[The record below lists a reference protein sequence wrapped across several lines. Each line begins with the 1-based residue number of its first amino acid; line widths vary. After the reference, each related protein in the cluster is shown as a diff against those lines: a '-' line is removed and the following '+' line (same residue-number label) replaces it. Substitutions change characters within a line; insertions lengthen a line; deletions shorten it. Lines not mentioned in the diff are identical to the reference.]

1 MAKFPLILP
10 SDPSFYELP
19 PPPGPGSGRSFESM
33 LQETVEDGDGEV
45 RTDGDEEGDPG
56 PADRPVLPGACDSHV
71 HVFAD
76 EAKFAYRD
84 GSDYRPDPAP
94 AESYARLR
102 RRLGLDRVVV
112 VQSSAYGFDHA
123 CLLDALQ
130 RLDGGPDGQ
139 TGRARGI
146 AAVGPAVSEGELRD
160 LAAAG
165 CVATRF
171 QMRDPWRLID
181 WTETDRLAGRVHDT
195 VGWDVELQM
204 DGKFL
209 HEVEQR
215 LLSWPGRVILDHV
228 GCFLGR
234 VGDREPGLRAL
245 LRLIDADKV
254 WVKLSGPEES
264 SNERQSRAPGAEPP
278 RYRDVE
284 RIARQLIR
292 FAPER
297 LVWGSNWPH
306 PAAGANAPDD
316 RWLFDLLGEWTE
328 DEGLRRRI
336 LVDNAAALFGFKS
349 LAVPATGAGP
359 GSG

>member
-19 PPPGPGSGRSFESM
+19 PPPGSELRRSFESM
-33 LQETVEDGDGEV
+33 LEDSAGDGEESEPDRDDDREPPV
-45 RTDGDEEGDPG
+45 
-56 PADRPVLPGACDSHV
+56 ADRPLLAGACDAHI
-71 HVFAD
+71 HVFAEPD
-76 EAKFAYRD
+76 RFAYRD
-84 GSDYRPDPAP
+84 GGDYRPEPAP
-94 AESYARLR
+94 AKAYARLR

-130 RLDGGPDGQ
+130 NLDNGADGEA
-139 TGRARGI
+139 GHARGV

-204 DGKFL
+204 DGKYL

-215 LLSWPGRVILDHV
+215 LRSWPGRVILDHV
-228 GCFLGR
+228 GCFLGP

-245 LRLIDADKV
+245 LRLIDTGKV

-264 SNERQSRAPGAEPP
+264 SNERPRHGQMP
-278 RYRDVE
+278 RYGDVE

-306 PAAGANAPDD
+306 PSAGDKAPDD
-316 RWLFDLLGEWTE
+316 SWLLDLLGEWTE

-336 LVDNAAALFGFKS
+336 LIDNAAALFGFPMPS
-349 LAVPATGAGP
+349 GPEPADLGSPGARGR
-359 GSG
+359 